1 VQDRAIAF
9 ILANPHYLL
18 VMDDS
23 RNATDISLLHT
34 DPRGLLL
41 RHQETIRIIVKIYIE
56 SGMFSAAEFEDL
68 VQQVNV
74 RLWEKM
80 PVIQANFDGSCLF
93 RTYLSQVIR
102 NACLNLHDKKTR
114 QPQFYRLEGT
124 AVAPSEEPNRK
135 LLIEHDVG
143 VLLAILDQFN
153 TQRPKLVLCLKLYYR
168 IPIGRQDILDWWP
181 QCPEKQLQYLLDT
194 FGSHFGDISEGE
206 LYVRLHPIFAEM
218 ERKSFPVDS
227 LRRWVDDK
235 IGQIVR
241 LLNGSPPVATYDRS
255 TLGILL
261 EYAVS
266 PNSLDTL

>member
-1 VQDRAIAF
+1 
-9 ILANPHYLL
+9 
-18 VMDDS
+18 MEDS
-23 RNATDISLLHT
+23 RNATDISLLRT
-34 DPRGLLL
+34 DPKGLLL

-56 SGMFSAAEFEDL
+56 SGMFSPNDFEDL

-102 NACLNLHDKKTR
+102 NACLNLRDKDTR

-124 AVAPSEEPNRK
+124 AIAPHEDAHRR
-135 LLIEHDVG
+135 LLIEHDVR
-143 VLLAILDQFN
+143 VLMAILDQFN
-153 TQRPKLVLCLKLYYR
+153 TQRPKLLLCLKLYYR

-181 QCPEKQLQYLLDT
+181 QCPQKQIENFLSI
-194 FGSHFGDISEGE
+194 FGAFFGDISEGE
-206 LYVRLHPIFAEM
+206 LYERIQPLFAEM
-218 ERKSFPVDS
+218 ERRSAPSDS

-235 IGQIVR
+235 INQIIR
-241 LLNGSPPVATYDRS
+241 LLNGSPPDAAYDRK

>member
-1 VQDRAIAF
+1 MED
-9 ILANPHYLL
+9 H
-18 VMDDS
+18 
-23 RNATDISLLHT
+23 RNATDISLLHK

-56 SGMFSAAEFEDL
+56 SGMFSYTEFEDL

-74 RLWEKM
+74 RVWEKM
-80 PVIQANFDGSCLF
+80 PVMQANFDGSCLF

-102 NACLNLHDKKTR
+102 NACLNLHDKEAR
-114 QPQFYRLEGT
+114 QPQFQRLDGT
-124 AVAPSEEPNRK
+124 GIAPSDEPNRK
-135 LLIEHDVG
+135 LLIEHDAR
-143 VLLAILDQFN
+143 VLSAILNQFN

-168 IPIGRQDILDWWP
+168 IPIIQKDVLDWWP
-181 QCPEKQLQYLLDT
+181 QCPERHIQYLLDT
-194 FGSHFGDISEGE
+194 FGSYFGDISESE
-206 LYVRLHPIFAEM
+206 IYARIHPVFAEM
-218 ERKSFPVDS
+218 EKKSPPIDS

-235 IGQIVR
+235 IGQIIQ
-241 LLNGSPPVATYDRS
+241 LLNGSPPNATYDRQ